1 MRVGKRVTQVQL
13 LGNDQMQY
21 FTGTIVDAPDTDRGC
36 RTKITVKVD
45 GDADALW
52 RNWSNGLHRVTCY
65 MDVTEDLRRF
75 CKFKGIRMIDEAK
88 PA

>member
-1 MRVGKRVTQVQL
+1 M
-13 LGNDQMQY
+13 MQY

-52 RNWSNGLHRVTCY
+52 RNWSNGLPGSRATATLPKTCAASASS
-65 MDVTEDLRRF
+65 RAF
-75 CKFKGIRMIDEAK
+75 A
-88 PA
+88 